1 MLNSVFVLPKL
12 SYDSPRY
19 ETVYLDY
26 FDKWLISI
34 RKREGILCQ
43 NAWANIYIYI
53 YIYIFLGKQKV
64 SRDQLTLPLKLS
76 YSFYNIVYCLNRT
89 FLSRSARK
97 NFFLAARKCFIQLK
111 KVFQLNMRALNYKL
125 ELQSDTSPS
134 PPDKYMSTT
143 ETLQNAWNM
152 LKSIKTPERLL
163 FLFHIVDFEK
173 INVCC
178 AGSNELQIWY
188 QQVLQ
193 EKWGRKWV
201 QIEPIATLWEYFNNS
216 SKCK

>member
-1 MLNSVFVLPKL
+1 MLNSVFVLSKL

-26 FDKWLISI
+26 FDKWLITI

-97 NFFLAARKCFIQLK
+97 KFFWQQENVSSNWRKCFSWTWGHWII
-111 KVFQLNMRALNYKL
+111 NLNYNPTL
-125 ELQSDTSPS
+125 SA
-134 PPDKYMSTT
+134 PPLTNT
-143 ETLQNAWNM
+143 
-152 LKSIKTPERLL
+152 
-163 FLFHIVDFEK
+163 
-173 INVCC
+173 C
-178 AGSNELQIWY
+178 
-188 QQVLQ
+188 QQQ
-193 EKWGRKWV
+193 KHCKMRE
-201 QIEPIATLWEYFNNS
+201 ICS
-216 SKCK
+216 SQ

>member
-1 MLNSVFVLPKL
+1 MLEPI
-12 SYDSPRY
+12 Y
-19 ETVYLDY
+19 
-26 FDKWLISI
+26 
-34 RKREGILCQ
+34 
-43 NAWANIYIYI
+43 IYIYI

-97 NFFLAARKCFIQLK
+97 KFFWQQENVSSNWRKCFSWTWGHWII
-111 KVFQLNMRALNYKL
+111 NLNYNPTL
-125 ELQSDTSPS
+125 PPP

-178 AGSNELQIWY
+178 VGSNELQIWY